1 MLTFVLPVFVSVTV
15 CAALLLPMVIF
26 PKLNDVGLAERFKTG
41 ATPVPLIGILVGELA
56 VLTLTAPKFNDYG
69 LTPIPA

>member
-1 MLTFVLPVFVSVTV
+1 
-15 CAALLLPMVIF
+15 MVIF
-26 PKLNDVGLAERFKTG
+26 PKLKDVGLAERFKTG

-56 VLTLTAPKFNDYG
+56 VLTLTAPKFNDDG